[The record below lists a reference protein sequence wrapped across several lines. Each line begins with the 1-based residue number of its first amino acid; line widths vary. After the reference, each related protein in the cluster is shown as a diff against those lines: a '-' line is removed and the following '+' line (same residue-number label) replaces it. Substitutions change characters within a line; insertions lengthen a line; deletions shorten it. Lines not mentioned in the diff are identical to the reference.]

1 MSSVGQD
8 QEQDTYTLEPEP
20 GVGRRIMG
28 SRMDEDL
35 LDAIGATGR
44 GRRGMTLPPL
54 IQVRLQYPRLAISNE
69 MAEGLIRDIV
79 RYGPYRFDRGTAVQS
94 RGL

>member
-1 MSSVGQD
+1 
-8 QEQDTYTLEPEP
+8 
-20 GVGRRIMG
+20 MG

-69 MAEGLIRDIV
+69 MAEGLIRDVV
-79 RYGPYRFDRGTAVQS
+79 RYGSHRLNRGTAVQGGS
-94 RGL
+94 L